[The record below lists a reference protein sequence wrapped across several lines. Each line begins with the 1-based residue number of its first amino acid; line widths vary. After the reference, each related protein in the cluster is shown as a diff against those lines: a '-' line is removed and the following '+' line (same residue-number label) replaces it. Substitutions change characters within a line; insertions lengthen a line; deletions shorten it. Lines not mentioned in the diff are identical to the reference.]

1 MLSVYTEN
9 GFLPVVN
16 RKNFKIIYDYE
27 GGQTLSFD
35 IATNDEIYPSFFE
48 ENVLRYEDNEFKIK
62 KKNQRKVKSSIEA
75 SLNMDEW
82 KSSFYH
88 QFHKTYKLFSEII
101 NLIIPDGWTVEGAGT
116 VTGRH
121 TVDIEGGSAYD
132 ILMQCKSVYGI
143 VYEYHILKKTIK
155 VVKPDTFQSRG
166 LYITDELNLR
176 NLEFKGDSSDF
187 VTRLYAF
194 GKKTE
199 EKDEEGNVTKVSY
212 VTFADINGGK
222 AYVDNNDYSE
232 RIIVSYWQ
240 DDRYTDP
247 ESLLNDAVDK
257 LKSLS
262 TPVRSYSCD
271 LIDLSRINDKYKYLD
286 FMLYDKVTLLD
297 SVSKTYVQHQIV
309 EYVDYPDNRNNN
321 TVSLSSVFKKI
332 TGTID
337 GIKQT
342 ISNIDTELLRKES
355 TINEI
360 IRDVK
365 SNTLRINDTYTKGE
379 VDAIEESII
388 QQTSD
393 SINLAVQKIEN
404 QIQEI
409 DTSLF
414 TYELLNDGTDI
425 TNDTNVVL
433 SANVFNKGEDITDT
447 LEDIAFKWIRQSKD
461 TDGDQEWN
469 ENHKATKNVTLTADD
484 VNVSAVFYCQITMD
498 FGIQRTQSITITD
511 QTDIAQL
518 DNSFLDF
525 SGASHIQQLNDG
537 MYFPDYTKT
546 PISITP
552 SVVDGMVNVDLN
564 ECEITFKRLENG
576 QEVNLVE
583 GENVT
588 DGVLTVSKNLM
599 DENNAAIT
607 YVCEITYKNT
617 TIRRH
622 ESLFLNV
629 IGADGEDAILLNIH
643 SSNGLT
649 FKNTKI
655 ATTFTVTI
663 HVAGNLIDTSQKMHD
678 YFGEQA
684 QIRWKVRYETD
695 NDYSYIPD
703 DDPRLSDNGFIFT
716 LTADDI
722 RNRATFDCELE
733 F

>member
-101 NLIIPDGWTVEGAGT
+101 NLIIPDGWTVEGSGT

-262 TPVRSYSCD
+262 IPVRSYSCD

-286 FMLYDKVTLLD
+286 FTLYDKVTLLD

-337 GIKQT
+337 GIKQS

-393 SINLAVQKIEN
+393 SIDLAVQKIEN
-404 QIQEI
+404 KIQEI

-414 TYELLNDGTDI
+414 TYELLNDGTNI
-425 TNDTNVVL
+425 TEDSNVVL

-469 ENHKATKNVTLTADD
+469 DNHNAMKTVTLTSED
-484 VNVSAVFYCQITMD
+484 VDVSAVFYCQITMD
-498 FGIQRTQSITITD
+498 FGVQRTQSISITD

-525 SGASHIQQLNDG
+525 SGASHIQQLSDG
-537 MYFPDYTKT
+537 MYFPDYTST

-552 SVVDGMVNVDLN
+552 SVIDGLVNVDLS
-564 ECEITFKRLENG
+564 ECEIIFKRLENG
-576 QEVNLVE
+576 QEVDLVE

-599 DENNAAIT
+599 DENNASIT
-607 YVCEITYKNT
+607 YVCEITYKNA

-629 IGADGEDAILLNIH
+629 IGSDGEDAILLNIH

-678 YFGEQA
+678 YFGEHA

-695 NDYSYIPD
+695 DDYSYIPD

>member
-88 QFHKTYKLFSEII
+88 QFHKTYSLFSEII
-101 NLIIPDGWTVEGAGT
+101 NLIIPDGWTVEGSGT

-262 TPVRSYSCD
+262 IPVRSYSCD

-286 FMLYDKVTLLD
+286 FTLYDKVTLLD

-337 GIKQT
+337 GIKQS

-414 TYELLNDGTDI
+414 TYELLNDGTNI
-425 TNDTNVVL
+425 TEDSNVIL

-469 ENHKATKNVTLTADD
+469 DNHKAMKTVTLTAED
-484 VNVSAVFYCQITMD
+484 VDVSAIFYCQITMG
-498 FGIQRTQSITITD
+498 FGVQRTQSLTITD

-525 SGASHIQQLNDG
+525 SGASHIQQLSDG
-537 MYFPDYTKT
+537 MYFPDYTST

-552 SVVDGMVNVDLN
+552 SVIDGMVNVDLN

-576 QEVNLVE
+576 QEVNLVD

-599 DENNAAIT
+599 DENNASIT
-607 YVCEITYKNT
+607 YVCEITYKNA

-622 ESLFLNV
+622 GSLFLNV
-629 IGADGEDAILLNIH
+629 IGSDGEDAILLNIH

-678 YFGEQA
+678 YFGEHA

-722 RNRATFDCELE
+722 RNRATFDCEFE

>member
-469 ENHKATKNVTLTADD
+469 DNHKALKNITLTAND
-484 VNVSAVFYCQITMD
+484 VNVSAAFYCQITMD
-498 FGIQRTQSITITD
+498 FGVQRTQSITITD

-525 SGASHIQQLNDG
+525 SGASHIQQLSDG

-552 SVVDGMVNVDLN
+552 SVIDGMVNVDLN
-564 ECEITFKRLENG
+564 ECEIAFKRLENG
-576 QEVNLVE
+576 QEVDLVD

-588 DGVLTVSKNLM
+588 DGILTVSKNLM

-629 IGADGEDAILLNIH
+629 IGSDGEDAILLNIH

-684 QIRWKVRYETD
+684 QVKWKVRYETD
-695 NDYSYIPD
+695 NDYSYIPN

>member
-286 FMLYDKVTLLD
+286 FTLYDKVTLLD

-337 GIKQT
+337 GIKQS

-393 SINLAVQKIEN
+393 SIDLAVQKIEN
-404 QIQEI
+404 KIQEI

-414 TYELLNDGTDI
+414 TYELLNDGTNI
-425 TNDTNVVL
+425 TEDSNVVL

-469 ENHKATKNVTLTADD
+469 DNHNAMKTVTLTSED
-484 VNVSAVFYCQITMD
+484 VDVSAVFYCQITMD
-498 FGIQRTQSITITD
+498 FGVQRTQSISITD

-525 SGASHIQQLNDG
+525 SGASHIQQLSDG
-537 MYFPDYTKT
+537 MYFPDYTST

-552 SVVDGMVNVDLN
+552 SVIDGMVNVDLN

-599 DENNAAIT
+599 DENNASIT
-607 YVCEITYKNT
+607 YVCEITYKNA

-629 IGADGEDAILLNIH
+629 IGSDGEDAILLNIH

-678 YFGEQA
+678 YFGEHA

-695 NDYSYIPD
+695 NDYSYIPN